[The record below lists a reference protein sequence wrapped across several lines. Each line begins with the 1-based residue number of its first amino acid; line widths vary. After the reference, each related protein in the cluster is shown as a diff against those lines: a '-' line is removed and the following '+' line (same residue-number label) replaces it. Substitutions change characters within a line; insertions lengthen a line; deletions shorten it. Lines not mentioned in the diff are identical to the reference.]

1 MKTIH
6 LGNTMAITIK
16 CGISNSTPNIRV
28 ANELSHA
35 IRIHEISPG
44 SVFCSACFY
53 DALAGLP
60 VDQPESS
67 VADVAVEYAIR
78 EHILNSPVD
87 YGNVIDV
94 EEEQ

>member
-44 SVFCSACFY
+44 SVFCSACFLE
-53 DALAGLP
+53 ALSSLP
-60 VDQPESS
+60 MDEPGVS
-67 VADVAVEYAIR
+67 VGEANALIGMARQQRLQLEADVV
-78 EHILNSPVD
+78 
-87 YGNVIDV
+87 DV

>member
-44 SVFCSACFY
+44 SVFCSVCF
-53 DALAGLP
+53 LESLSTLP
-60 VDQPESS
+60 IDEQGENVGSINRLLGMQSQQ
-67 VADVAVEYAIR
+67 AID
-78 EHILNSPVD
+78 LNKDIV
-87 YGNVIDV
+87 DV